1 MKIKPYDKLKLIK
14 LDIDD
19 FYQRHASARVKTVE
33 APATIELLE
42 VKKQISS
49 SKALETI
56 RNLWKKEKIRKKN
69 HPKPSKNILQKQLH

>member
-56 RNLWKKEKIRKKN
+56 RNLSKKEKSVKK
-69 HPKPSKNILQKQLH
+69 KTSKNILQKQLH